1 MNNVQQSHGRNPL
14 TRPHRPVAACSRCRG
29 AKIKC
34 DGKLPACTS
43 CEKNGRAAEC
53 TSTNDQFARGKERSY
68 VSTLET
74 RIDKLEAKIREAQL
88 RKPSVVSIPDN
99 ETPVPSRRPSEQ
111 IYQSQRQPPQ
121 DEVPTP
127 TTGRKLRRREVSAI
141 DDLVSDFGFLSVNA
155 TARDFHGFTQ
165 AMSYARLILWCC
177 SKDEL
182 PKGTSKALPPRIEGI
197 ALVRF
202 YLNNIFA
209 LLPAFDEAWLWT
221 AVENVYAK
229 GSRMFTAQD
238 HWMVR
243 MVFAISNASM
253 SRRSGDEHYLESI
266 SHVCAALD
274 YSEHVLHPGNIS
286 GVQALLLL
294 AEYAMLAP
302 HHFDSWQL
310 IGAASR
316 AMSDLGY
323 HQDPPR
329 GSPMDRSK
337 LELRRRVFYC
347 IYVLDRSTSL
357 VQTRAFSFSD
367 ASANVKVPFSK
378 QPRNTSIPTETG
390 SSPPP
395 QQWMQSYEQAL
406 DLIELRKIQSDWYTD
421 LFQTSREVWEDP
433 YPELWRMCESM
444 KKWFDNLSTQTPQH
458 MRQFFELDLLYSYV
472 YVLSPSSRVPR
483 IHQFAQKLIF
493 EYCIH
498 YTDLMLHLIND
509 PAYTAPV
516 TFYDAMRVYM
526 TGRQFIDVLSH
537 SIDLLLSG
545 AVPPHPEVKPSSAP
559 PPAVPVVPLP
569 PGKTLQRFNTYRA
582 INCIKQTMDCMGHF
596 GVRWGYIRYYST
608 LQNILHTLTIATV
621 GTSAT
626 STNPRPCL
634 IVSSSVYT
642 YLMKRTGQDEPAC
655 GVRTDLFLVVM
666 GPQDTTRRRRRWH
679 KAQQC
684 ISSRHRRCLRNS
696 QVTAML
702 PWCSRLALRC
712 TINNLRCSPD
722 SSTRCSQD
730 LLSRRCNHSISSL
743 HRQHRRQ
750 VSAIQDIAHLR
761 SLRPA
766 SNLQLGVDMV
776 SRPDRIPW
784 TKKMQYLQIPIR
796 GSVPRPEC

>member
-1 MNNVQQSHGRNPL
+1 MSNIADARS
-14 TRPHRPVAACSRCRG
+14 RPVAACSRCRN

-74 RIDKLEAKIREAQL
+74 RIDRLEEKIKDAQA
-88 RKPSVVSIPDN
+88 RKPSVVSLPD

-111 IYQSQRQPPQ
+111 VQFSQRHHPAR

-127 TTGRKLRRREVSAI
+127 TTGRRQKRREVSAM

-165 AMSYARLILWCC
+165 AMSYARLILWSC

-182 PKGTSKALPPRIEGI
+182 PKGTSKALPSRHDGA
-197 ALVRF
+197 ALVQF
-202 YLNNIFA
+202 YLNNVFT
-209 LLPAFDEAWLWT
+209 LLPAFDEAYLWT
-221 AVENVYAK
+221 AFENMYSK
-229 GSRMFTAQD
+229 GSKMSTPLD

-243 MVFAISNASM
+243 MVFAIANASM

-329 GSPMDRSK
+329 GAQMDRSR
-337 LELRRRVFYC
+337 LELRRKIFYC

-367 ASANVKVPFSK
+367 ASVTVKVPFSK
-378 QPRNTSIPTETG
+378 QPTPSSISSDTTA
-390 SSPPP
+390 SPPP
-395 QQWMQSYEQAL
+395 TQWLQTHEQAF
-406 DLIELRKIQSDWYTD
+406 DLVQLRKLQSAWYTE
-421 LFQTSREVWEDP
+421 LFQTSREVWDEP
-433 YPELWRMCESM
+433 YPELWRICDGMRR
-444 KKWFDNLSTQTPQH
+444 WFDNISPSTPLH
-458 MRQFFELDLLYSYV
+458 LRQFFELDLLYSYV

-493 EYCIH
+493 EHCIR
-498 YTDLMLHLIND
+498 YTDLMLHLISD
-509 PAYTAPV
+509 PAYTAPL

-526 TGRQFIDVLSH
+526 TGRQFIDVLTH
-537 SIDLLLSG
+537 SIDMLLSG
-545 AVPPHPEVKPSSAP
+545 NVPPHPEVKPSAAP

-569 PGKTLQRFNTYRA
+569 PNETLPRFNTYRA
-582 INCIKQTMDCMGHF
+582 INCIKQTMDCMGRF
-596 GVRWGYIRYYST
+596 GMRWGY
-608 LQNILHTLTIATV
+608 
-621 GTSAT
+621 
-626 STNPRPCL
+626 
-634 IVSSSVYT
+634 
-642 YLMKRTGQDEPAC
+642 
-655 GVRTDLFLVVM
+655 
-666 GPQDTTRRRRRWH
+666 
-679 KAQQC
+679 
-684 ISSRHRRCLRNS
+684 LR
-696 QVTAML
+696 
-702 PWCSRLALRC
+702 
-712 TINNLRCSPD
+712 
-722 SSTRCSQD
+722 
-730 LLSRRCNHSISSL
+730 
-743 HRQHRRQ
+743 
-750 VSAIQDIAHLR
+750 
-761 SLRPA
+761 
-766 SNLQLGVDMV
+766 
-776 SRPDRIPW
+776 
-784 TKKMQYLQIPIR
+784 
-796 GSVPRPEC
+796 